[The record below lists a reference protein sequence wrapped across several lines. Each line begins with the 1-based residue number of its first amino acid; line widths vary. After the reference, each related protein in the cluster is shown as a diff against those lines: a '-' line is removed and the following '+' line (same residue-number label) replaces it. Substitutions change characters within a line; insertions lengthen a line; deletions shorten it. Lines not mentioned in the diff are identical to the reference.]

1 MVRNQE
7 HTYLQFK
14 ALIQHHPALNP
25 GLLQVCTLLVKNI
38 KFLLD
43 LRAGIVSVSQ
53 QLLSKLLKCLES
65 ASPGIDFCPV
75 FLPKGGKGLGKLA
88 ADAHSDVN
96 HRLTTKGGNEASRAL
111 QSSHV
116 FATQQ
121 AGPPTWC
128 RSSNASAPVTSL
140 ASSSEDTNPR
150 IPLIQDMRSLETS
163 TPEK

>member
-1 MVRNQE
+1 MVRKQK

-43 LRAGIVSVSQ
+43 LRAGIVSMSQ

-75 FLPKGGKGLGKLA
+75 FLPKGGKGLGNWQQMPTLMSTIDSPQKEGM
-88 ADAHSDVN
+88 
-96 HRLTTKGGNEASRAL
+96 RPPGPCRA
-111 QSSHV
+111 
-116 FATQQ
+116 
-121 AGPPTWC
+121 
-128 RSSNASAPVTSL
+128 VTSL
-140 ASSSEDTNPR
+140 LLSRQVHPPGVAPA
-150 IPLIQDMRSLETS
+150 
-163 TPEK
+163 TPQLR